1 MKKSSPYFALCLVLG
16 SSVTALGSAVV
27 GLGKQ
32 VVAGRV
38 NPVIYFLVG
47 IPIGMVLVFR
57 LEMYESGFWIGLASS

>member
-1 MKKSSPYFALCLVLG
+1 MTRSAPFFALCL
-16 SSVTALGSAVV
+16 ALETSILSLASAVV

-32 VVAGRV
+32 VVAGLV

-47 IPIGMVLVFR
+47 IPIGMVLVFK